1 MEAVMRKVLACAVV
15 VVAVAAAAG
24 AQTPTMVTVTFD
36 EAVARAI
43 ERNPT
48 LARAATSIDQ
58 AGALLDQARA
68 VTLPSVGLN
77 LSSTLLNKR
86 VAFDDSTVVP
96 RGQFTLGA
104 TASMPV
110 FSLSD
115 WARVSQA
122 RDRVDVVTASTNEV
136 RVQIAVAAAEA
147 YLAVAAATRQ
157 VEVDERAIETAQAH
171 LDYARRRLEGGVGS
185 RLNMLRAA
193 EELSVAQARLE
204 GTRFLRRQA
213 QEALGVIL
221 AEDGPVDI
229 SGDPVF
235 DVPAT
240 IDDTAWMAA
249 RPDLVTQGAIIR
261 SAERVVRDSWKD
273 VSPYATVSF
282 APQYLTPASFF
293 QPSGSWRL
301 VFSVTQPIYL
311 GGLQRAVTRERE
323 IVLDAT
329 KIELTELEIRAR
341 AEVREAQ
348 ASVGYLERAFEY
360 ARQAA
365 REANEVL
372 TITGTVFEVGATT
385 NIELIDAQRSARDR
399 ETLAT
404 IAENSLQRARLR
416 LLVALGRFPG

>member
-1 MEAVMRKVLACAVV
+1 MRKLMACAVAV
-15 VVAVAAAAG
+15 LSVASAAAA
-24 AQTPTMVTVTFD
+24 QTPQAPPMVTVTFD

-48 LARAATSIDQ
+48 LARVAKSIEQ
-58 AGALLDQARA
+58 AGALLDQARSA
-68 VTLPSVGLN
+68 TLPYVGAT
-77 LSSTLLNKR
+77 LSNTLLDKR
-86 VAFDDSTVVP
+86 VAFDDSTVIP
-96 RGQFTLGA
+96 RDQFTIGG
-104 TASMPV
+104 TVSMPV
-110 FSLSD
+110 FALAR
-115 WARVSQA
+115 WAGVSQA
-122 RDRVDVVTASTNEV
+122 RDRVDVATASTNEV

-147 YLAVAAATRQ
+147 YLQVAAASRQ
-157 VEVDERAIETAQAH
+157 VEVDQRAIETAQAH

-193 EELSVAQARLE
+193 EELSVARARLE
-204 GTRFLRRQA
+204 GTLFLRRQA

-235 DVPAT
+235 DVPQT

-261 SAERVVRDSWKD
+261 AAERVVRDSWKD
-273 VSPYATVSF
+273 VSPYATVAF
-282 APQYLTPASFF
+282 DPQYITPASFF
-293 QPSGSWRL
+293 QPSYSWRL
-301 VFSVTQPIYL
+301 VFTVTQPIYQ
-311 GGLQRAVTRERE
+311 GGYQRALTRERE
-323 IVLDAT
+323 IALDTT

-341 AEVREAQ
+341 GEVREAQ
-348 ASVGYLERAFEY
+348 ASVGYLTRAYEY
-360 ARQAA
+360 SQQAA

-372 TITGTVFEVGATT
+372 DITATVFEVGATT

-404 IAENSLQRARLR
+404 IAENALQRARLR